1 MVGRAVVYIL
11 RLSQSPDSQPETA
24 QVSSSLL
31 DFCLQ
36 FSSSAQGD
44 VWGSLSFSG
53 WESLGAG
60 GEQGLES
67 DTLSSK
73 ALLLLP
79 RSHTYRFLFL
89 VCKTWIMLPFHRHWK
104 SLRDLLVT

>member
-1 MVGRAVVYIL
+1 MVGRAVIYIL
-11 RLSQSPDSQPETA
+11 RLSKSPDSQPETA

-31 DFCLQ
+31 DSCLQ

-73 ALLLLP
+73 ALLLP

-89 VCKTWIMLPFHRHWK
+89 VCKTWIMLPFHRNWK

>member
-1 MVGRAVVYIL
+1 MGRAVVYIL
-11 RLSQSPDSQPETA
+11 RLNLTA
-24 QVSSSLL
+24 SLKRPKYPL
-31 DFCLQ
+31 LYWTSALQ

-53 WESLGAG
+53 WESLGSG

-67 DTLSSK
+67 DTLSSR

-89 VCKTWIMLPFHRHWK
+89 VCKMWIMLPFHRNWK